1 MNSVGGEIVITIFGI
16 FGIYTW
22 WVQTYT
28 DSWAAEF
35 GRSIS
40 RERMTKNMAAMTYPC
55 MSIACTVGGIGML
68 SHRAGAPEF
77 VIVSTLSIA
86 LFFIFIGALYIL
98 PFPLPRLIDSRYQF
112 MKRNGLLDDNGDPLP
127 DEEVDVS
134 SPNVKKTNNFCFQ
147 APRIGICYLVTT
159 L

>member
-1 MNSVGGEIVITIFGI
+1 MWQDIAAIIMGPLI
-16 FGIYTW
+16 IYSW
-22 WVQTYT
+22 WGQTYT
-28 DSWAAEF
+28 DSWVAEL

-40 RERMTKNMAAMTYPC
+40 RERMTKNMAAMTCPC
-55 MSIACTVGGIGML
+55 MGIALTLGGIGML

-127 DEEVDVS
+127 DEE
-134 SPNVKKTNNFCFQ
+134 
-147 APRIGICYLVTT
+147 AERILAQREENE
-159 L
+159 

>member
-1 MNSVGGEIVITIFGI
+1 MNNVWKEIGVTIFGI

-28 DSWAAEF
+28 DSWVAEF

-55 MSIACTVGGIGML
+55 MSIACTLIGISML
-68 SHRAGAPEF
+68 LKRAGAPEF
-77 VIVSTLSIA
+77 IMVSISFIA
-86 LFFIFIGALYIL
+86 LFFLFIGVVYIL

-127 DEEVDVS
+127 DEE
-134 SPNVKKTNNFCFQ
+134 
-147 APRIGICYLVTT
+147 AERILAQREENE
-159 L
+159 

>member
-1 MNSVGGEIVITIFGI
+1 MNSVWQDIATIIMGPLI
-16 FGIYTW
+16 IYSW

-28 DSWAAEF
+28 DSWVAEL

-40 RERMTKNMAAMTYPC
+40 RERMTKNMAAMTCPC
-55 MSIACTVGGIGML
+55 MGIALTLGGIGML

-98 PFPLPRLIDSRYQF
+98 PFPLPRFADSRYQF

-127 DEEVDVS
+127 DEE
-134 SPNVKKTNNFCFQ
+134 
-147 APRIGICYLVTT
+147 AERILAQREENE
-159 L
+159 

>member
-1 MNSVGGEIVITIFGI
+1 MWQDIAAIIMGPLI
-16 FGIYTW
+16 IYSW

-28 DSWAAEF
+28 DSWVAEF

-40 RERMTKNMAAMTYPC
+40 RERLTKNMAAVTYPC
-55 MSIACTVGGIGML
+55 MGIASTLAGINML
-68 SHRAGAPEF
+68 SDRFGAPEF
-77 VIVSTLSIA
+77 IMVSISFIA

-127 DEEVDVS
+127 DEE
-134 SPNVKKTNNFCFQ
+134 
-147 APRIGICYLVTT
+147 AERILAQREENE
-159 L
+159 

>member
-1 MNSVGGEIVITIFGI
+1 MWQDIAAIIMGPLI
-16 FGIYTW
+16 IYSW

-28 DSWAAEF
+28 DSWVAEL

-40 RERMTKNMAAMTYPC
+40 RERMTKNMAAMTCPC
-55 MSIACTVGGIGML
+55 MGIALTLGGIGML

-86 LFFIFIGALYIL
+86 LLFLFIGFVYIL

-127 DEEVDVS
+127 DEE
-134 SPNVKKTNNFCFQ
+134 
-147 APRIGICYLVTT
+147 AERILAQREENE
-159 L
+159 

>member
-1 MNSVGGEIVITIFGI
+1 MWQDIAAIIMGPLI
-16 FGIYTW
+16 IYSW

-28 DSWAAEF
+28 DSWVAEF

-40 RERMTKNMAAMTYPC
+40 RERMTKNMAAVTYPC
-55 MSIACTVGGIGML
+55 IGLISTVGGIGML
-68 SHRAGAPEF
+68 SERFGAPYF
-77 VIVSTLSIA
+77 VMVSSAFIA

-127 DEEVDVS
+127 DEEVE
-134 SPNVKKTNNFCFQ
+134 
-147 APRIGICYLVTT
+147 RILAQREENE
-159 L
+159 

>member
-1 MNSVGGEIVITIFGI
+1 MNSVGGEILVTLFGI
-16 FGIYTW
+16 FAIYTW

-28 DSWAAEF
+28 DSWVAEF

-55 MSIACTVGGIGML
+55 MSIACIVGGIGML
-68 SHRAGAPEF
+68 SHRAGAPGF
-77 VIVSTLSIA
+77 VWFPLLFIA
-86 LFFIFIGALYIL
+86 VFFIFIGFVYVL

-127 DEEVDVS
+127 DEE
-134 SPNVKKTNNFCFQ
+134 
-147 APRIGICYLVTT
+147 AERILTQRE
-159 L
+159 

>member
-1 MNSVGGEIVITIFGI
+1 MNNVWEEILLIIIGPLI
-16 FGIYTW
+16 IYSW

-28 DSWAAEF
+28 DSWVAEF

-55 MSIACTVGGIGML
+55 MSIACTLIGISML
-68 SHRAGAPEF
+68 LKRAGAPGF
-77 VIVSTLSIA
+77 VWFPLSFIA
-86 LFFIFIGALYIL
+86 LFFLFIGALYIL

-127 DEEVDVS
+127 DEE
-134 SPNVKKTNNFCFQ
+134 
-147 APRIGICYLVTT
+147 AERILAQREENE
-159 L
+159 

>member
-1 MNSVGGEIVITIFGI
+1 MWGGEIVITIFGI

-28 DSWAAEF
+28 DSWVAEF

-55 MSIACTVGGIGML
+55 MGIASTLIGISML
-68 SHRAGAPEF
+68 LKRAGTPGF
-77 VIVSTLSIA
+77 VWFPLSFIA
-86 LFFIFIGALYIL
+86 LFFLFIGFAYVL
-98 PFPLPRLIDSRYQF
+98 PFPLPRFADSRYQF

-127 DEEVDVS
+127 DEEVE
-134 SPNVKKTNNFCFQ
+134 
-147 APRIGICYLVTT
+147 RILAQREENE
-159 L
+159 